1 MGPYPGMRTD
11 LSITIFLNK
20 PDAYQGGELVLS
32 TDFGDQVYKENPGD
46 AVLYPTHYLH
56 HVNPV
61 TSGRRLAIVTWMESM
76 VPDPL
81 KREVIGDLAETQA
94 ILTSS
99 DVDKRAVLMLE
110 KGRLNLLRMWAQP

>member
-1 MGPYPGMRTD
+1 M
-11 LSITIFLNK
+11 
-20 PDAYQGGELVLS
+20 LS